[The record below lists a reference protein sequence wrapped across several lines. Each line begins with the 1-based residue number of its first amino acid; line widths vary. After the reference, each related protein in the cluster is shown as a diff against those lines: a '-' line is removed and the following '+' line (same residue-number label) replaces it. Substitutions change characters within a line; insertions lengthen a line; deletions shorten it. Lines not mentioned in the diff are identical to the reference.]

1 MSYELEFL
9 PSALKEWQKLNN
21 SIKTQFKKKLK
32 ERLENP
38 KVVKDKLRGYD
49 DVYKI
54 KLRDAGYRLAY
65 QVKDAQITIIVLVVG
80 RRENDEAYEL
90 LKDRA

>member
-32 ERLENP
+32 ELLENT

>member
-9 PSALKEWQKLNN
+9 PSALKEWQKLDN